1 MNKIL
6 IAFLTITM
14 SVVLIGCG
22 DKNASSNSNV
32 TSKEK
37 VTSENKV
44 KTDQVTKTEEVSK
57 EQETSENKNIPKT
70 VTSEY
75 KPRFGQILDVT
86 KLGKKLTIKFKISP
100 SYNNKATI
108 NQNGFN
114 MEDLILNQGAD
125 KFDSIDYWAVADMQD
140 GSESKVIS
148 FTVDKNLITSIKNKN
163 TVGNQIVD
171 KAKDVWILPSL
182 KN

>member
-6 IAFLTITM
+6 IAFLTIIM

-22 DKNASSNSNV
+22 DENTLGNSNV

-44 KTDQVTKTEEVSK
+44 KTEPVNKTKEVSQK
-57 EQETSENKNIPKT
+57 QESIEDKNTPKT
-70 VTSEY
+70 VTADY
-75 KPRFGQILDVT
+75 KPRFGQILEAI

-100 SYNNKATI
+100 SYNNKTTI
-108 NQNGFN
+108 HQNGFN

-148 FTVDKNLITSIKNKN
+148 FTLDKNLIDSIKNRN